1 MSKSLKEPKKI
12 DKFRYPLVIVI
23 WDDAE
28 SDDGWEEAPTEL
40 EPALATSVG
49 FLVRQTKD
57 YLLLAQ
63 SYDNGHTNGRF
74 QIPKVNI
81 KEMKEIK

>member
-1 MSKSLKEPKKI
+1 MSKSLKEPKRPYK
-12 DKFRYPLVIVI
+12 YPLLVVT

-28 SDDGWEEAPTEL
+28 SDDGWEEAPTTL
-40 EPALATSVG
+40 EAALATSVG
-49 FLVRQTKD
+49 FLVRQTQE
-57 YLLLAQ
+57 YILLAQ

-81 KEMKEIK
+81 KDMKEIK

>member
-1 MSKSLKEPKKI
+1 MLKSSKGQFK
-12 DKFRYPLVIVI
+12 YPLVSIL

-28 SDDGWEEAPTEL
+28 SSDGWEEPPTEL

-49 FLVRQTKD
+49 FLIRQTEK
-57 YLLLAQ
+57 YILLAM

-74 QIPKVNI
+74 QIPKALI